1 MSERKAVIQRTSKET
16 SITLELNLDGSGQ
29 TSIST
34 GYAFLDH
41 MLTLW
46 AFWAGFDL
54 SVTCAGDLDVDAHHS
69 AEDVGLCLG
78 QAIQEALG
86 DRAGVERVGAAK
98 VPMDEALGEAVVDL
112 SGRPYLVY
120 QGDTMLPPVIAGEE
134 RDLWREFFKSVAFKA
149 GVNLHILLHYGQN
162 GHHLLEAAF
171 KAFGLAM
178 RRAVFVGRQGVS
190 STKGRLD

>member
-1 MSERKAVIQRTSKET
+1 
-16 SITLELNLDGSGQ
+16 
-29 TSIST
+29 
-34 GYAFLDH
+34 
-41 MLTLW
+41 
-46 AFWAGFDL
+46 
-54 SVTCAGDLDVDAHHS
+54 
-69 AEDVGLCLG
+69 
-78 QAIQEALG
+78 
-86 DRAGVERVGAAK
+86 
-98 VPMDEALGEAVVDL
+98 
-112 SGRPYLVY
+112 
-120 QGDTMLPPVIAGEE
+120 MLPPVIAGEE